1 MEKTIQWLKKIE
13 ALAGLFYLKASEYF
27 AHDEAFSRFLKN
39 LSDEENEHFNLIEK
53 IGSRLQGSDSPS
65 FTISMDSKMVY
76 EVEHDFAEIL
86 KDMADGD
93 LTKEMLIKKIID
105 LEFSEWNDFFL
116 YVMAFFKKNGATI
129 QFPLEKFQNHKRAIE
144 EYCDQYPELKEKLQ
158 HLKNRP
164 SIWTEKILVVDDEE
178 VVSDLLQMVLQD
190 KGHVDVA
197 LNGEDGMN
205 KLKAKYYKLII
216 SDMDMPVM
224 DGMTFYRAAKRLFPN
239 IDKRFL
245 FFTGNLTN
253 DKMDFIKENH
263 LAYMEKPAS
272 LNEIKKNAAEILT
285 RA

>member
-1 MEKTIQWLKKIE
+1 MEKTIQWLRKIE
-13 ALAGLFYLKASEYF
+13 SLAGLFYLKASEYF

-53 IGSRLQGSDSPS
+53 IGTDLQRSGSAG
-65 FTISMDSKMVY
+65 FTITLDSQMVY
-76 EVEHDFAEIL
+76 EVEHAFAEVL

-93 LTKEMLIKKIID
+93 LTKEMLIRKIID
-105 LEFSEWNDFFL
+105 IEFSEWNDFFL
-116 YVMAFFKKNGATI
+116 YVMAFCKKNDSTI
-129 QFPLEKFQNHKRAIE
+129 QLPLEKFQNHKQTIE
-144 EYCDQYPELKEKLQ
+144 VYCDQYPGMKEKLL

-164 SIWTEKILVVDDEE
+164 SVWTEKILVVDDEE
-178 VVSDLLQMVLQD
+178 VVSDLLQMVLQGM
-190 KGHVDVA
+190 GHVDVA
-197 LNGEDGMN
+197 LNGEEGMN
-205 KLKAKYYKLII
+205 KVKAKYYKLII
-216 SDMDMPVM
+216 SDMDMPLM
-224 DGMTFYRAAKRLFPN
+224 DGMTFFRTAKRLFPN

-285 RA
+285 RV